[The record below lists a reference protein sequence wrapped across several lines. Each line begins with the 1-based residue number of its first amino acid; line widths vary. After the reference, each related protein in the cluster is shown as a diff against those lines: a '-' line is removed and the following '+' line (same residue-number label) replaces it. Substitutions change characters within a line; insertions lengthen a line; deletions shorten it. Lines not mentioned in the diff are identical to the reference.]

1 VTPAPIT
8 TTRLSMAWQHRSGH
22 EPDAR
27 ETMTSLLTVGHGTLS
42 PEAFQAMLR
51 DAGVERIVDI
61 RRFPGSRRHPHFNR
75 DALERSLPAVEIDY
89 VWLEPLGGRR
99 KASPTSPNVALRNDA
114 FRGYA
119 DHMQT
124 PEFVHGVHELI
135 TLTHDGR
142 LTAVLC
148 SESLWWRCH
157 RRLLADHL
165 TLVAG
170 MDVSHLLH
178 DGRRTPH
185 PPTDGVRRL
194 GNSVRYDAAASPSPS
209 RA

>member
-1 VTPAPIT
+1 
-8 TTRLSMAWQHRSGH
+8 
-22 EPDAR
+22 
-27 ETMTSLLTVGHGTLS
+27 MTSLLTVGHGTLS
-42 PEAFQAMLR
+42 LDAFEAVLR
-51 DAGVERIVDI
+51 DAAVQRIVDI
-61 RRFPGSRRHPHFNR
+61 RRFPGSRRHPHFDR
-75 DALERSLPAVEIDY
+75 EALERSMSAAATDY
-89 VWLEPLGGRR
+89 VWLETLVGRR
-99 KASPTSPNVALRNDA
+99 KPSPTSPNVALRNDA

-124 PEFVHGVHELI
+124 HEFIDGVHELI

-165 TLVAG
+165 TLVSG
-170 MDVSHLLH
+170 VDVNHLLH

-185 PPTDGVRRL
+185 PPTDGVRRF
-194 GNSVRYDAAASPSPS
+194 GETVRYDGARPSPS
-209 RA
+209 TG

>member
-1 VTPAPIT
+1 
-8 TTRLSMAWQHRSGH
+8 
-22 EPDAR
+22 
-27 ETMTSLLTVGHGTLS
+27 MTSVLTVGHGTLS
-42 PEAFQAMLR
+42 AEAFQALLR
-51 DAGVERIVDI
+51 DAAVQRIVDI
-61 RRFPGSRRHPHFNR
+61 RRFPGSRRHPHFDR
-75 DALERSLPAVEIDY
+75 EALERSLSAAGIDY

-99 KASPTSPNVALRNDA
+99 KTSSTSPNVALRNDA

-124 PEFVHGVHELI
+124 QEFVDGVHQLV
-135 TLTHDGR
+135 TLTQDGR

-165 TLVAG
+165 TLVSG
-170 MDVSHLLH
+170 VDVHHLLH

-185 PPTDGVRRL
+185 PPTDVVRRV
-194 GNSVRYDAAASPSPS
+194 GETVRYDGAGPAPS
-209 RA
+209 RG

>member
-1 VTPAPIT
+1 
-8 TTRLSMAWQHRSGH
+8 
-22 EPDAR
+22 
-27 ETMTSLLTVGHGTLS
+27 MTSLLTVGHGTLS
-42 PEAFQAMLR
+42 AEAFHALLR
-51 DAGVERIVDI
+51 EAGVRRIVDI
-61 RRFPGSRRHPHFNR
+61 RRFPGSRRHPHLNR
-75 DALERSLPAVEIDY
+75 EALERSLSAAGIDY
-89 VWLEPLGGRR
+89 VWLGSLGGRR

-124 PEFVHGVHELI
+124 REFVDGVHELI
-135 TLTHDGR
+135 TLTQDGR

-165 TLVAG
+165 TLVSG
-170 MDVSHLLH
+170 VDVSHLLH

-194 GNSVRYDAAASPSPS
+194 GETVRYDGGARPSPS
-209 RA
+209 TG